1 MRDFY
6 IDVVIVLL
14 FLNMESS
21 NNRKS
26 AAGANDHLAN
36 ERTFLAWIR
45 TGIGIMGFGFVVV
58 KFSLFMKQVTA
69 VLGNQMHIHQTG
81 DSRVIGIFIV
91 ALGTCVVIFSYLSY
105 MNTKRQLDEGRY
117 YHSTMFV
124 KIITIMIFLV
134 SVLLLIYLMKTT

>member
-1 MRDFY
+1 
-6 IDVVIVLL
+6 
-14 FLNMESS
+14 MESL

-26 AAGANDHLAN
+26 VASANDHLAN

-69 VLGNQMHIHQTG
+69 VLGNQMQLHQTG
-81 DSRVIGIFIV
+81 DSRIIGICIV

-105 MNTKRQLDEGRY
+105 MSTKKQLDEGRY
-117 YHSTMFV
+117 YHSTLFV
-124 KIITIMIFLV
+124 RIITIMICFV
-134 SVLLLIYLMKTT
+134 SILLLAYLMKTT

>member
-1 MRDFY
+1 
-6 IDVVIVLL
+6 
-14 FLNMESS
+14 MESS
-21 NNRKS
+21 NHRKS
-26 AAGANDHLAN
+26 AASPNDHLAN

-69 VLGNQMHIHQTG
+69 VLGNEMHLHQTG

-105 MNTKRQLDEGRY
+105 MNTKKQLDEGRY
-117 YHSTMFV
+117 DHSTLFV
-124 KIITIMIFLV
+124 RIITIMICFV
-134 SVLLLIYLMKTT
+134 SILLLVYLMKTT